1 MTYLPSVLV
10 EAHFLRDRKTKLF
23 VSMGTLSLAHITMYT
38 GKDQQHS
45 DAIHVFAH
53 KKLPLSILHREVE
66 NKKHNQSLQG
76 SGHLIW

>member
-1 MTYLPSVLV
+1 
-10 EAHFLRDRKTKLF
+10 
-23 VSMGTLSLAHITMYT
+23 MGTLTLAHITMYT

-53 KKLPLSILHREVE
+53 KKLPMLILHRKVE